1 MRMQSNGLFKTWVR
15 LFFTVERGILIAFTS
30 EHHLEQ
36 QHMFPLRDAMAVAE
50 PSNKCA
56 ISIITV
62 EFGTLQLECASHAER
77 QAWMEAIEGN
87 VGALEEAVEAAGSG
101 SRILS
106 DSVLDEQEKMF
117 MEQEALNERMAA
129 AQGRS
134 ANPPPASLGDHV
146 EYDFKAIIAA
156 AKDALA
162 TGKTGSYVK
171 GKVQS
176 VFSRGKK

>member
-1 MRMQSNGLFKTWVR
+1 MRMQTNGLFKTWVR

-30 EHHLEQ
+30 EHYLEQ
-36 QHMFPLRDAMAVAE
+36 QHMFPLRDAMVVGE
-50 PSNKCA
+50 PSNRCA

-62 EFGTLQLECASHAER
+62 EFGTLQLECDSHAER

-87 VGALEEAVEAAGSG
+87 VGALEEAVEAAALGFHD
-101 SRILS
+101 LS

-134 ANPPPASLGDHV
+134 NPRPASSGDPV